1 METLFFALVTKLWT
15 EMGLDFEYYAKRHV
29 FSTEQGKRSL
39 RFLFNEKLKLIR
51 FGVILNEVVPPEKVA
66 ETLIEINNFNN
77 WWAGQEYCVLND
89 YFEGEEMVEYYVDY
103 HYMEGEELSEER
115 LKRMMEQAKNLDMFG
130 DVTEWK
136 SYL

>member
-1 METLFFALVTKLWT
+1 MP
-15 EMGLDFEYYAKRHV
+15 G
-29 FSTEQGKRSL
+29 RSL

-77 WWAGQEYCVLND
+77 WWAGQGYCVLND

-115 LKRMMEQAKNLDMFG
+115 LKMMMEQAKNLDMFG